1 MTITGVDLT
10 QLRYLDALAI
20 ERHFGRAAA
29 RCHVSQPALSSAI
42 RRLEEELGVRLIDRT
57 QRFEGLTHEGDV
69 LVRRARET
77 LAAADALETEA
88 AALRGDLTGVLRLR
102 TIPTGAAAIGPLLA
116 AFTATHGGASVSLST
131 GRADEIL
138 EAVLRRDLDAG
149 VLYIDDPLP
158 AGLRAQ
164 PLQRDELV
172 LLTSDARLAGT
183 SDPIRWAELE
193 GVALGLLAPSMQNRQ
208 LIDRTLEHA
217 GVAPTVRVEVDAVA
231 ALVALGVAGG
241 SCIVSRAWLRE
252 RRLPASASIRPLVEP
267 EVAPMLGVVTLAG
280 ATGTPRGR
288 ALAALAVPAA

>member
-57 QRFEGLTHEGDV
+57 QRFEGLTQEGDV

-102 TIPTGAAAIGPLLA
+102 TIPTASAAIGPLLA
-116 AFTATHGGASVSLST
+116 AFTAAHGGASVSLST
-131 GRADEIL
+131 GRADEIV

-149 VLYIDDPLP
+149 VLYIDDALP
-158 AGLRAQ
+158 SALRVQ

-172 LLTSDARLAGT
+172 VLTSDEQLAAT
-183 SDPIRWAELE
+183 DAPVRWADLD
-193 GVALGLLAPSMQNRQ
+193 GVALGLLAPTMQNRQ
-208 LIDRTLEHA
+208 LIDRTFAHA
-217 GVAPTVRVEVDAVA
+217 GVTPTVRVEVDAVA
-231 ALVALGVAGG
+231 ALVALGVSGG

-252 RRLPASASIRPLVEP
+252 LRVPPSVRVRPLIAP

-288 ALAALAVPAA
+288 ALATLVA